1 MGILIDCIT
10 ILVMLL
16 CIFIGYKKGLIKVAM
31 KFVAII
37 VSIIIA
43 LIFYKA
49 AANFIINNTQIDENI
64 SNKKKK
70 KIDDVDFNN
79 LTDEEKKQNQIL
91 KFSEKY
97 INEALE
103 NSKENVARYVSDNL
117 SKTIIEGMSFIGLL
131 ILTRLV
137 LLLLNLLTNVI
148 AKLPIISQ
156 FNKSGGI
163 AYGIIEG
170 LFIVNLV
177 FAILYLLNPVV
188 LNGKIENNI
197 QKSNLGK
204 LIYENNIIVNNVIK

>member
-64 SNKKKK
+64 SNGIYE

-131 ILTRLV
+131 TYSLEGIISYSTVPLIITSLIGLFSTSSSGSLHMFSFLIESKITETRL
-137 LLLLNLLTNVI
+137 
-148 AKLPIISQ
+148 
-156 FNKSGGI
+156 FNTPRSIPRSSSGKMI
-163 AYGIIEG
+163 DLKFSE
-170 LFIVNLV
+170 
-177 FAILYLLNPVV
+177 
-188 LNGKIENNI
+188 
-197 QKSNLGK
+197 
-204 LIYENNIIVNNVIK
+204 